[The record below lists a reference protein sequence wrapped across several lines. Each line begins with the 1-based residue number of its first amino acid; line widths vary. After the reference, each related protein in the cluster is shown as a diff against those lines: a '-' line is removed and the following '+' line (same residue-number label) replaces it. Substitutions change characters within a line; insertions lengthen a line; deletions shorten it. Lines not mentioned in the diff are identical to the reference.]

1 MKKKFWYLTKVS
13 LEKKI
18 KTKWF
23 LITNIILALVIMCL
37 ININTIIKFFGGDF
51 SDEIQIY
58 VVDNIGGYEL
68 FQSSLNAL
76 DEDENIKVY
85 KKDVD
90 AEKLD
95 KGKVLISLDAD
106 ENGFLEAKITSYE
119 KIDNTIYQKIITSL
133 NSTKS
138 TLGLIKSNIDPN
150 LLTEITK
157 ETKVD
162 RDILSD
168 SKNVDENMELVM
180 NSVFP
185 TLILQFFM
193 LVIFLVQMVG
203 GEICE
208 EKTTRSMEIII
219 SNISPKLHLASKV
232 LASNIFVIFE
242 GLLLLIYAAIGLI
255 LHKFLNGTSLISD
268 IKSIF
273 SSLNLEFLLDK
284 LYIVIPLTFIL
295 MVLSFIAYATLSGI
309 LASMTVNIEDFNQL
323 QTPIMLISVAGYYL
337 AITASMFNG
346 STFIHIASYIPFLS
360 SFLSPTLYIIGE
372 ITLPE
377 MLLSIVIMILF
388 IYILLKKGMKI
399 YKNGILNYSNDKVW
413 SRVRK
418 TIKNS

>member
-37 ININTIIKFFGGDF
+37 ININSIIKFFGGDF

-138 TLGLIKSNIDPN
+138 TLGLIKSNIDPT

-157 ETKVD
+157 ETKID

-185 TLILQFFM
+185 TLILPFFM

-242 GLLLLIYAAIGLI
+242 GLLLLIYATIGLL
-255 LHKFLNGTSLISD
+255 LHKFLNGTLQ
-268 IKSIF
+268 
-273 SSLNLEFLLDK
+273 N
-284 LYIVIPLTFIL
+284 
-295 MVLSFIAYATLSGI
+295 
-309 LASMTVNIEDFNQL
+309 LAS
-323 QTPIMLISVAGYYL
+323 
-337 AITASMFNG
+337 
-346 STFIHIASYIPFLS
+346 LS
-360 SFLSPTLYIIGE
+360 ALHMHQS
-372 ITLPE
+372 
-377 MLLSIVIMILF
+377 
-388 IYILLKKGMKI
+388 
-399 YKNGILNYSNDKVW
+399 
-413 SRVRK
+413 
-418 TIKNS
+418 

>member
-37 ININTIIKFFGGDF
+37 ININSIIKFFGGDF

-76 DEDENIKVY
+76 D

-138 TLGLIKSNIDPN
+138 TLGLIKSNIDPT
-150 LLTEITK
+150 LLTEVTK
-157 ETKVD
+157 ETKID

-185 TLILQFFM
+185 TLILPFFM

-242 GLLLLIYAAIGLI
+242 GLLLLIYASLGLL

-268 IKSIF
+268 ITSIF
-273 SSLNLEFLLDK
+273 SSLNL
-284 LYIVIPLTFIL
+284 
-295 MVLSFIAYATLSGI
+295 
-309 LASMTVNIEDFNQL
+309 
-323 QTPIMLISVAGYYL
+323 
-337 AITASMFNG
+337 
-346 STFIHIASYIPFLS
+346 
-360 SFLSPTLYIIGE
+360 
-372 ITLPE
+372 
-377 MLLSIVIMILF
+377 
-388 IYILLKKGMKI
+388 
-399 YKNGILNYSNDKVW
+399 
-413 SRVRK
+413 
-418 TIKNS
+418 